1 MYQIKS
7 LNPTSAFTR
16 HVCVGDVW
24 LEAATSFPT
33 FGLVNIIHISQ
44 IEKVTEVLQEV
55 KQKGLIF
62 YQIL

>member
-1 MYQIKS
+1 M
-7 LNPTSAFTR
+7 
-16 HVCVGDVW
+16 CVGDVW

-55 KQKGLIF
+55 KQNDEGLIF